1 MKSYLAATSAITLF
15 LCSGALAEDKRAA
28 DAHQHGHGVLN
39 VALEGETLGIELE
52 TPGADILGFE
62 HAAEADEDKATVEQA
77 RKTLSDPVALFGLPG
92 SAGCKVTEAEI
103 EIGADETDHDDHDDD
118 HHEEHADGDHDDHD
132 DDHHEEH
139 ADEDHDDHDDD
150 HHEEHADD
158 DHDDEHDKHADDE
171 KHGHDDHAEEEASH
185 SEVHAHYTLTCD
197 APAKITGLDLTNFFA
212 TFPNA
217 EELDSAIL
225 TDNGQASGEI
235 TAEAPKLTF

>member
-1 MKSYLAATSAITLF
+1 MKSYLVATSAFTVF
-15 LCSGALAEDKRAA
+15 LCTGVLAEEKRAA

-92 SAGCKVTEAEI
+92 SAGCKIAEAEI

-118 HHEEHADGDHDDHD
+118 HHEEHADDKHDDHD

-139 ADEDHDDHDDD
+139 AED
-150 HHEEHADD
+150 
-158 DHDDEHDKHADDE
+158 
-171 KHGHDDHAEEEASH
+171 KHGHDEHDEDHAEEGETH
-185 SEVHAHYTLTCD
+185 TEVHAHYTLNCT
-197 APAKITGLDLTNFFA
+197 APAKITGLNLTGFFA
-212 TFPNA
+212 AFPNA
-217 EELDSAIL
+217 EELDAAIL

-235 TAEAPKLTF
+235 SPDSPKLTF